1 MVRFERPL
9 FSSQYTAVLYVV
21 VNGESTVIIPFDV
34 LRGAVS
40 IHQPL
45 WRLTA
50 GLFTASPE
58 LLDFL
63 LQPDSSEFSKDELYI
78 RQQMRKMATT
88 LYEMPLR

>member
-1 MVRFERPL
+1 M
-9 FSSQYTAVLYVV
+9 
-21 VNGESTVIIPFDV
+21 IPFDV

-50 GLFTASPE
+50 GLFTANEE
-58 LLDFL
+58 LLRFL
-63 LQPDSSEFSKDELYI
+63 LTTDVSSLSDEEVSI
-78 RQQMRKMATT
+78 RQQMRKMAST